1 LKERAELS
9 NLDGFIDFLGK
20 IQPLSAKAQH
30 AILSLHSL
38 VPINKN
44 KNLQEIGQKCRT
56 IYFVKEGL
64 ARIYY
69 LKDGNEVT
77 EYFAFEN
84 DLIIRAESLFTEKP
98 SNKAIQALE
107 NTVFIGIPAEPLFS
121 LFDQF
126 PEIERLF
133 RKIIE
138 QAYVH
143 TVNRMEAIQFHSAE
157 ERYAQLLAENPK
169 LIQQIPLKY
178 IASYLGITQ
187 VSLSRIRATVR

>member
-1 LKERAELS
+1 MTDKA
-9 NLDGFIDFLGK
+9 DIDSFLNFLQK
-20 IQPLSAKAQH
+20 IHPLPLGALES
-30 AILSLHSL
+30 ILSICTL
-38 VPINKN
+38 VPIRKN
-44 KNLQEIGQKCRT
+44 QNLQQIGQQCRT

-84 DLIIRAESLFTEKP
+84 DLIIRAESLFTGKP
-98 SNKAIQALE
+98 SKKAIQALE
-107 NTVFIGIPAEPLFS
+107 NTVFIGIPAQGLFS

-126 PEIERLF
+126 PEIERMF

-138 QAYVH
+138 QAYVA
-143 TVNRMEAIQFHSAE
+143 TVNRMETIQFHSAE
-157 ERYAQLLAENPK
+157 ERYAQLLDEKPDFIK
-169 LIQQIPLKY
+169 RISLKH

-187 VSLSRIRATVR
+187 VSLSRIRAAIR

>member
-1 LKERAELS
+1 MS
-9 NLDGFIDFLGK
+9 NLDGFLNFLEE
-20 IQPLSAKAQH
+20 IQPLTPEARE
-30 AILSLHSL
+30 AILLLCSLI
-38 VPINKN
+38 PISKN
-44 KNLQEIGQKCRT
+44 QNLQEIGQKCRT

-69 LKDGNEVT
+69 LKDGIEVT

-84 DLIIRAESLFTEKP
+84 DLIIRAESLFTGKP
-98 SNKAIQALE
+98 SLKAIQALE
-107 NTVFIGIPAEPLFS
+107 DTVFIGIPADQLFA
-121 LFDQF
+121 LFDVF
-126 PEIERLF
+126 PETERLF

-138 QAYVH
+138 QAYVA

>member
-1 LKERAELS
+1 MSKI
-9 NLDGFIDFLGK
+9 DGFINFLGK
-20 IQPLSAKAQH
+20 IQALSPAAQE
-30 AILSLHSL
+30 AILSGCSL
-38 VPINKN
+38 ILVDKN
-44 KNLQEIGQKCRT
+44 QNLQDIGQKCRT

-69 LKDGNEVT
+69 LKDGIEVT

-84 DLIIRAESLFTEKP
+84 DLIIRAESLFTGKP
-98 SNKAIQALE
+98 SMKAIQALE
-107 NTVFIGIPAEPLFS
+107 KTVFIGIPAELLFS

-138 QAYVH
+138 QAYVN
-143 TVNRMEAIQFHSAE
+143 TVNRMEAIQFHAAE
-157 ERYAQLLAENPK
+157 ERYAQLLEEKPS
-169 LIQQIPLKY
+169 LIQRISLKH

-187 VSLSRIRATVR
+187 VSLSRIRAAVR

>member
-1 LKERAELS
+1 MTDLDSFLNFLNQIQSLS
-9 NLDGFIDFLGK
+9 SK
-20 IQPLSAKAQH
+20 SREAV
-30 AILSLHSL
+30 LSLCSL
-38 VPINKN
+38 ISIGKN
-44 KNLQEIGQKCRT
+44 QNLQEIGQKCRT

-69 LKDGNEVT
+69 LKDGIEVT

-84 DLIIRAESLFTEKP
+84 DLIIRAESLFRDKP
-98 SNKAIQALE
+98 SSKAIQALE
-107 NTVFIGIPAEPLFS
+107 NTIFIGIPADELFS

-126 PEIERLF
+126 SDIERLF

-143 TVNRMEAIQFHSAE
+143 TVNRIETIQFHSAE
-157 ERYAQLLAENPK
+157 ERYAQLLEEKPS
-169 LIQQIPLKY
+169 LIQRIPLKH

-187 VSLSRIRATVR
+187 VSLSRIRASLR

>member
-1 LKERAELS
+1 MTELG
-9 NLDGFIDFLGK
+9 GFVNFLNK
-20 IQPLSAKAQH
+20 IQPLSPKAEE
-30 AILSLHSL
+30 AILSLCSL
-38 VPINKN
+38 VPIGKN
-44 KNLQEIGQKCRT
+44 QNLQEIGQKCRT

-69 LKDGNEVT
+69 LKDGIEVT

-84 DLIIRAESLFTEKP
+84 DLIIRAESLFRDKP
-98 SNKAIQALE
+98 SAKAIQALE
-107 NTVFIGIPAEPLFS
+107 NTVFIGIPSEALFS
-121 LFDQF
+121 LFDQY
-126 PEIERLF
+126 PDIERLF

-157 ERYAQLLAENPK
+157 ERYAQLLEEKPS
-169 LIQQIPLKY
+169 LIQRISLKH

-187 VSLSRIRATVR
+187 VSLSRIRAAFR

>member
-1 LKERAELS
+1 MSK
-9 NLDGFIDFLGK
+9 LDGFINFLGK
-20 IQPLSAKAQH
+20 IQALSPAAQE
-30 AILSLHSL
+30 AILSGCSL
-38 VPINKN
+38 VLVDKN
-44 KNLQEIGQKCRT
+44 QNLQDIGQKCRT

-69 LKDGNEVT
+69 LKDGIEVT

-84 DLIIRAESLFTEKP
+84 DLIIRAESLFTGKP
-98 SNKAIQALE
+98 SMKAIQALE
-107 NTVFIGIPAEPLFS
+107 KTVFIGIPAELLFS

-143 TVNRMEAIQFHSAE
+143 TVNRMEAIQFHTAE
-157 ERYAQLLAENPK
+157 ERYAQLLEEKPSI
-169 LIQQIPLKY
+169 IQRISLKH

-187 VSLSRIRATVR
+187 VSLSRIRAAVR

>member
-1 LKERAELS
+1 MTELG
-9 NLDGFIDFLGK
+9 GFVNFLNK
-20 IQPLSAKAQH
+20 IQPLSPKAEE
-30 AILSLHSL
+30 AILSLCSL
-38 VPINKN
+38 VPIGKN
-44 KNLQEIGQKCRT
+44 QNLQEIGQKCRT

-69 LKDGNEVT
+69 LKDGIEVT

-84 DLIIRAESLFTEKP
+84 DLIIRAESLFRDKP
-98 SNKAIQALE
+98 SAKAIQALE
-107 NTVFIGIPAEPLFS
+107 NTIFIGIPSEALFS
-121 LFDQF
+121 LFDQY
-126 PEIERLF
+126 PDIERLF

-157 ERYAQLLAENPK
+157 ERYTQLLEEKPS
-169 LIQQIPLKY
+169 LIQRISLKH

-187 VSLSRIRATVR
+187 VSLSRIRAAFR